1 MSANAETAIRAWV
14 NTRQDLVG
22 NGGPLSGGAYLR
34 SQRSPASGAYA
45 VMVRQA
51 APATRMVAEDPD
63 PSLAR
68 VQALCYAGT
77 APLAEQ
83 AATALATAWMSL
95 SGLPEPCG
103 DTGVTVLVS
112 DNLTGPSAVPLP
124 ADSGEAYCFQVG
136 ADFVLRSEA

>member
-1 MSANAETAIRAWV
+1 MRAWL
-14 NTRQDLVG
+14 NGRADLVG
-22 NGGPLSGGAYLR
+22 NGGPLAGGAYLR

-51 APATRMVAEDPD
+51 ANATRLVAEDTD
-63 PSLAR
+63 PSVAR

-83 AATALATAWMSL
+83 AASGVANAWMSL
-95 SGLPEPCG
+95 TGIPEPCG
-103 DTGVTVLVS
+103 DSGVTVLVS